1 MSHQHT
7 TQTSGQGMLERVFK
21 LREHGTTARTEVI
34 AGFTTFLTMVYIV
47 FVNPQILG
55 VAGMDTSAVF
65 VTTCLIAA
73 FGSIMMGLFAN
84 LPVALAPAMGLNAF
98 FAFVVVQ
105 AMGLPW
111 QVGMGAIFWG
121 AIGLLLLTIFR
132 VRYWMIANIPVSL
145 RVGITSGI
153 GLFIGMMGLK
163 NAGVIVANPETLV
176 SIGNLTS
183 HSVLLGILGFFI
195 IAILASRNIHAAVL
209 VSIVVTTLLGWMLG
223 DVHYNGIVSAPPSV
237 MTVVGHVDLAGS
249 FNLGLKNAG
258 VIVANPETLVSIG
271 NLTSHSVL
279 LGILGFFI
287 IAILASRNIHAAVLV
302 SIVVTTLLGWMLG
315 DVHYNGIV
323 SAPPSVMTVVGHV
336 DLAGSFNLGLAG
348 VIFSFMLVNLFDS
361 SGTLIGVTDKAGL
374 ADEKGKFPRMKQA
387 LYVDSISSVTG
398 SFIGTSSVTAYI
410 ESSSGVSV
418 GGRTGLTAVVVGLL
432 FLLVIF
438 LSPLAGMV
446 PGYAAAGA
454 LIYVGVLM
462 TSSLAR
468 VNWQDL
474 TESVPAFITAV
485 MMPFSFSITEGIALG
500 FISYCVMKIGTG
512 RLRDLSPC
520 VIIVALL
527 FILKIVFIDAH

>member
-1 MSHQHT
+1 MRGRNRCRTNKLSEKNYHTTAPGVAFWYRITANFPSFLRKLIMSQQHT
-7 TQTSGQGMLERVFK
+7 TQASGQGMLERVFK

-73 FGSIMMGLFAN
+73 FGSILMGLFAN

-121 AIGLLLLTIFR
+121 AVGLLLLTIFR

-183 HSVLLGILGFFI
+183 HSVLLGVLGFFI

-209 VSIVVTTLLGWMLG
+209 VSIIVTTLLGWMMG

-237 MTVVGHVDLAGS
+237 
-249 FNLGLKNAG
+249 
-258 VIVANPETLVSIG
+258 
-271 NLTSHSVL
+271 TS
-279 LGILGFFI
+279 
-287 IAILASRNIHAAVLV
+287 
-302 SIVVTTLLGWMLG
+302 
-315 DVHYNGIV
+315 
-323 SAPPSVMTVVGHV
+323 VVGHV

-387 LYVDSISSVTG
+387 LFVDSISSVTG
-398 SFIGTSSVTAYI
+398 AFVGTSSVTAYI

-418 GGRTGLTAVVVGLL
+418 GGRTGLTAVVVGIL

-446 PGYAAAGA
+446 PPYAAAGA

-462 TSSLAR
+462 TASLAR

-520 VIIVALL
+520 VVIVALL
-527 FILKIVFIDAH
+527 FVLKIVFIDAH

>member
-1 MSHQHT
+1 MSQ
-7 TQTSGQGMLERVFK
+7 QPTSQAEGQRLLERVFK
-21 LREHGTTARTEVI
+21 LRAHGTTARTEVI
-34 AGFTTFLTMVYIV
+34 AGVTTFLTMVYIV

-55 VAGMDTSAVF
+55 AAGMDTSAVF

-73 FGSIMMGLFAN
+73 FGSILMGLLAN

-98 FAFVVVQ
+98 FAFVVVG
-105 AMGLPW
+105 AMGLSW

-121 AIGLLLLTIFR
+121 AVGLLLLTIFR

-145 RVGITSGI
+145 RIGITSGI

-176 SIGNLTS
+176 TIGNLTS
-183 HSVLLGILGFFI
+183 HTTLLGVLGFFI

-209 VSIVVTTLLGWMLG
+209 VSIVVTTLLGLAFG
-223 DVHYNGIVSAPPSV
+223 DVHFKGVVSEPPSV
-237 MTVVGHVDLAGS
+237 MTVLGHVDLAGS
-249 FNLGLKNAG
+249 LD
-258 VIVANPETLVSIG
+258 I
-271 NLTSHSVL
+271 
-279 LGILGFFI
+279 
-287 IAILASRNIHAAVLV
+287 
-302 SIVVTTLLGWMLG
+302 
-315 DVHYNGIV
+315 
-323 SAPPSVMTVVGHV
+323 
-336 DLAGSFNLGLAG
+336 GLAG

-374 ADEKGKFPRMKQA
+374 ADESGKFPRMKQA
-387 LYVDSISSVTG
+387 LYVDSISSVAG

-410 ESSSGVSV
+410 ESSSGVSI

-446 PGYAAAGA
+446 PPYAAAGA

-462 TSSLAR
+462 TSSLSR
-468 VNWQDL
+468 VKWDDL
-474 TESVPAFITAV
+474 TEAVPAFITAV

-500 FISYCVMKIGTG
+500 FISYCVMKIFTG
-512 RLRDLSPC
+512 RLRDLNAC
-520 VIIVALL
+520 VLVVALL
-527 FILKIVFIDAH
+527 FLLKIVFIDAH

>member
-1 MSHQHT
+1 MRGRNRCRTNKLSEKNYHTTAPGVAFWYRITANFPSFLRKLIMSQQHT
-7 TQTSGQGMLERVFK
+7 TQASGQGMLERVFK

-73 FGSIMMGLFAN
+73 FGSILMGLFAN

-121 AIGLLLLTIFR
+121 AVGLLLLTIFR

-183 HSVLLGILGFFI
+183 HSVLLGVLGFFI

-209 VSIVVTTLLGWMLG
+209 VSIIVTTLLGWMMG

-237 MTVVGHVDLAGS
+237 
-249 FNLGLKNAG
+249 
-258 VIVANPETLVSIG
+258 
-271 NLTSHSVL
+271 TS
-279 LGILGFFI
+279 
-287 IAILASRNIHAAVLV
+287 
-302 SIVVTTLLGWMLG
+302 
-315 DVHYNGIV
+315 
-323 SAPPSVMTVVGHV
+323 VVGHV

-387 LYVDSISSVTG
+387 LFVDSISSVTG
-398 SFIGTSSVTAYI
+398 AFVGTSSVTAYI

-418 GGRTGLTAVVVGLL
+418 GGRTGLTAVVVGIL

-446 PGYAAAGA
+446 PPYAAAGA

-520 VIIVALL
+520 VVIVALL
-527 FILKIVFIDAH
+527 FVLKIVFIDAY

>member
-1 MSHQHT
+1 MSQQHT
-7 TQTSGQGMLERVFK
+7 TQASGQGMLERVFK

-73 FGSIMMGLFAN
+73 FGSILMGLFAN

-121 AIGLLLLTIFR
+121 AVGLLLLTIFR

-183 HSVLLGILGFFI
+183 HSVLLGVLGFFI

-209 VSIVVTTLLGWMLG
+209 GSIIVTTLLGWMMG

-237 MTVVGHVDLAGS
+237 
-249 FNLGLKNAG
+249 
-258 VIVANPETLVSIG
+258 
-271 NLTSHSVL
+271 TS
-279 LGILGFFI
+279 
-287 IAILASRNIHAAVLV
+287 
-302 SIVVTTLLGWMLG
+302 
-315 DVHYNGIV
+315 
-323 SAPPSVMTVVGHV
+323 VVGHV

-387 LYVDSISSVTG
+387 LFVDSISSVTG
-398 SFIGTSSVTAYI
+398 AFVGTSSVTAYI

-418 GGRTGLTAVVVGLL
+418 GGRTGLTAVVVGIL

-446 PGYAAAGA
+446 PPYAAAGA

-520 VIIVALL
+520 VVIVALL
-527 FILKIVFIDAH
+527 FVLKIVFIDAH

>member
-1 MSHQHT
+1 MSQQHT
-7 TQTSGQGMLERVFK
+7 TQASGQGMLERVFK

-73 FGSIMMGLFAN
+73 FGSILMGLFAN

-121 AIGLLLLTIFR
+121 AVGLLLLTIFR

-183 HSVLLGILGFFI
+183 HSVLLGVLGFFI

-209 VSIVVTTLLGWMLG
+209 VSIIVTTLLGWIMG

-237 MTVVGHVDLAGS
+237 
-249 FNLGLKNAG
+249 
-258 VIVANPETLVSIG
+258 
-271 NLTSHSVL
+271 TS
-279 LGILGFFI
+279 
-287 IAILASRNIHAAVLV
+287 
-302 SIVVTTLLGWMLG
+302 
-315 DVHYNGIV
+315 
-323 SAPPSVMTVVGHV
+323 VVGHV

-387 LYVDSISSVTG
+387 LFVDSISSVTG
-398 SFIGTSSVTAYI
+398 AFVGTSSVTAYI

-418 GGRTGLTAVVVGLL
+418 GGRTGLTAVVVGML

-446 PGYAAAGA
+446 PPYAAAGA

-520 VIIVALL
+520 VVIVALL
-527 FILKIVFIDAH
+527 FVLKIVFIDAH

>member
-1 MSHQHT
+1 MMSQQHT
-7 TQTSGQGMLERVFK
+7 TQASGQGMLERVFK

-73 FGSIMMGLFAN
+73 FGSILMGLFAN

-121 AIGLLLLTIFR
+121 AVGLLLLTIFR

-163 NAGVIVANPETLV
+163 NAGMIVANPETLV

-183 HSVLLGILGFFI
+183 HSVLLGVLGFFI

-209 VSIVVTTLLGWMLG
+209 VSIIVTTLLGWMMG

-237 MTVVGHVDLAGS
+237 
-249 FNLGLKNAG
+249 
-258 VIVANPETLVSIG
+258 
-271 NLTSHSVL
+271 TS
-279 LGILGFFI
+279 
-287 IAILASRNIHAAVLV
+287 
-302 SIVVTTLLGWMLG
+302 
-315 DVHYNGIV
+315 
-323 SAPPSVMTVVGHV
+323 VVGHV

-387 LYVDSISSVTG
+387 LFVDSISSVTG
-398 SFIGTSSVTAYI
+398 AFVGTSSVTAYI

-418 GGRTGLTAVVVGLL
+418 GGRTGLTAVVVGIL

-446 PGYAAAGA
+446 PPYAAAGA

-520 VIIVALL
+520 VVIVALL
-527 FILKIVFIDAH
+527 FVLKIVFIDAH

>member
-1 MSHQHT
+1 MRGRNRCRTNKLSEKNYHTTAPGVAFWYRITANFPSFLRKLIMSQQHT
-7 TQTSGQGMLERVFK
+7 TQASGQGMLERVFK

-73 FGSIMMGLFAN
+73 FGSILMGLFAN

-121 AIGLLLLTIFR
+121 AVGLLLLTIFR

-183 HSVLLGILGFFI
+183 HSVLLGVLGFFI

-209 VSIVVTTLLGWMLG
+209 VSIIVTTLLGWIMG

-237 MTVVGHVDLAGS
+237 
-249 FNLGLKNAG
+249 
-258 VIVANPETLVSIG
+258 
-271 NLTSHSVL
+271 TS
-279 LGILGFFI
+279 
-287 IAILASRNIHAAVLV
+287 
-302 SIVVTTLLGWMLG
+302 
-315 DVHYNGIV
+315 
-323 SAPPSVMTVVGHV
+323 VVGHV

-387 LYVDSISSVTG
+387 LFVDSISSVTG
-398 SFIGTSSVTAYI
+398 AFVGTSSVTAYI

-418 GGRTGLTAVVVGLL
+418 GGRTGLTAVVVGIL
-432 FLLVIF
+432 FLLVVF

-446 PGYAAAGA
+446 PPYAAAGA

-520 VIIVALL
+520 VVIVALL
-527 FILKIVFIDAH
+527 FVLKIVFIDAH

>member
-1 MSHQHT
+1 MSQQHT
-7 TQTSGQGMLERVFK
+7 TQASGQGMLERVFK

-73 FGSIMMGLFAN
+73 FGSILMGLFAN

-98 FAFVVVQ
+98 FAFVVVK

-121 AIGLLLLTIFR
+121 AVGLLLLTIFR

-183 HSVLLGILGFFI
+183 HSVLLGVLGFFI

-209 VSIVVTTLLGWMLG
+209 VSIIVTTLLGWMMG

-237 MTVVGHVDLAGS
+237 
-249 FNLGLKNAG
+249 
-258 VIVANPETLVSIG
+258 
-271 NLTSHSVL
+271 TS
-279 LGILGFFI
+279 
-287 IAILASRNIHAAVLV
+287 
-302 SIVVTTLLGWMLG
+302 
-315 DVHYNGIV
+315 
-323 SAPPSVMTVVGHV
+323 VVGHV

-387 LYVDSISSVTG
+387 LFVDSISSVTG
-398 SFIGTSSVTAYI
+398 AFVGTSSVTAYI

-418 GGRTGLTAVVVGLL
+418 GGRTGLTAVVVGIL

-446 PGYAAAGA
+446 PPYAAAGA

-520 VIIVALL
+520 VVIVALL
-527 FILKIVFIDAH
+527 FVLKIVFIDAH

>member
-1 MSHQHT
+1 MSQQHT
-7 TQTSGQGMLERVFK
+7 TQASGQGMLERVFK

-73 FGSIMMGLFAN
+73 FGSILMGLFAN

-121 AIGLLLLTIFR
+121 AVGLLLLTIFR

-183 HSVLLGILGFFI
+183 HSVLLGVLGFFI

-209 VSIVVTTLLGWMLG
+209 VSIIVTTLLGWMMG
-223 DVHYNGIVSAPPSV
+223 DVHYNGIVSAPLSV
-237 MTVVGHVDLAGS
+237 
-249 FNLGLKNAG
+249 
-258 VIVANPETLVSIG
+258 
-271 NLTSHSVL
+271 TS
-279 LGILGFFI
+279 
-287 IAILASRNIHAAVLV
+287 
-302 SIVVTTLLGWMLG
+302 
-315 DVHYNGIV
+315 
-323 SAPPSVMTVVGHV
+323 VVGHV

-374 ADEKGKFPRMKQA
+374 ADAKGKFPRMKQA
-387 LYVDSISSVTG
+387 LFVDSISSVTG
-398 SFIGTSSVTAYI
+398 AFVGTSSVTAYI

-418 GGRTGLTAVVVGLL
+418 GGRTGLTAVVVGIL

-446 PGYAAAGA
+446 PPYAAAGA

-520 VIIVALL
+520 VVIVALL
-527 FILKIVFIDAH
+527 FVLKIVFIDAH

>member
-1 MSHQHT
+1 
-7 TQTSGQGMLERVFK
+7 
-21 LREHGTTARTEVI
+21 
-34 AGFTTFLTMVYIV
+34 
-47 FVNPQILG
+47 
-55 VAGMDTSAVF
+55 VF

-73 FGSIMMGLFAN
+73 FGSILMGLFAN

-121 AIGLLLLTIFR
+121 AVGLLLLTIFR

-176 SIGNLTS
+176 GIGNLTS
-183 HSVLLGILGFFI
+183 HSVLLGVLGFFI

-209 VSIVVTTLLGWMLG
+209 VSIIVTTLLGWMMG

-237 MTVVGHVDLAGS
+237 
-249 FNLGLKNAG
+249 
-258 VIVANPETLVSIG
+258 
-271 NLTSHSVL
+271 TS
-279 LGILGFFI
+279 
-287 IAILASRNIHAAVLV
+287 
-302 SIVVTTLLGWMLG
+302 
-315 DVHYNGIV
+315 
-323 SAPPSVMTVVGHV
+323 VVGHV

-387 LYVDSISSVTG
+387 LFVDSISSVTG
-398 SFIGTSSVTAYI
+398 AFVGTSSVTAYI

-418 GGRTGLTAVVVGLL
+418 GGRTGLTAVVVGIL

-446 PGYAAAGA
+446 PPYAAAGA

-520 VIIVALL
+520 VVIVALL
-527 FILKIVFIDAH
+527 FVLKIVFIDGH

>member
-1 MSHQHT
+1 MSQQHT
-7 TQTSGQGMLERVFK
+7 TQASGQGMLERVFK

-73 FGSIMMGLFAN
+73 FGSILMGLFAN
-84 LPVALAPAMGLNAF
+84 LPVALALNAF

-121 AIGLLLLTIFR
+121 AVGLLLLTIFR

-183 HSVLLGILGFFI
+183 HSVLLGVLGFFI

-209 VSIVVTTLLGWMLG
+209 VSIIVTTLLGWMMG

-237 MTVVGHVDLAGS
+237 
-249 FNLGLKNAG
+249 
-258 VIVANPETLVSIG
+258 
-271 NLTSHSVL
+271 TS
-279 LGILGFFI
+279 
-287 IAILASRNIHAAVLV
+287 
-302 SIVVTTLLGWMLG
+302 
-315 DVHYNGIV
+315 
-323 SAPPSVMTVVGHV
+323 VVGHV

-374 ADEKGKFPRMKQA
+374 ADAKGKFPRMKQA
-387 LYVDSISSVTG
+387 LFVDSISSVTG
-398 SFIGTSSVTAYI
+398 AFVGTSSVTAYI

-418 GGRTGLTAVVVGLL
+418 GGRTGLTAVVVGIL

-446 PGYAAAGA
+446 PPYAAAGA

-520 VIIVALL
+520 VVIVALL
-527 FILKIVFIDAH
+527 FVLKIVFIDAH

>member
-1 MSHQHT
+1 MSQQHT
-7 TQTSGQGMLERVFK
+7 TQASGQGMLERVFK

-55 VAGMDTSAVF
+55 VAGLDTSAVF

-73 FGSIMMGLFAN
+73 FGSILMGLFAN

-121 AIGLLLLTIFR
+121 AVGLLLLTIFR

-183 HSVLLGILGFFI
+183 HSVLLGVLGFFI

-209 VSIVVTTLLGWMLG
+209 VSIIVTTLLGWIMG

-237 MTVVGHVDLAGS
+237 
-249 FNLGLKNAG
+249 
-258 VIVANPETLVSIG
+258 
-271 NLTSHSVL
+271 TS
-279 LGILGFFI
+279 
-287 IAILASRNIHAAVLV
+287 
-302 SIVVTTLLGWMLG
+302 
-315 DVHYNGIV
+315 
-323 SAPPSVMTVVGHV
+323 VVGHV

-387 LYVDSISSVTG
+387 LFVDSISSVTG
-398 SFIGTSSVTAYI
+398 AFVGTSSVTAYI

-418 GGRTGLTAVVVGLL
+418 GGRTGLTAVVVGIL

-446 PGYAAAGA
+446 PPYAAAGA

-520 VIIVALL
+520 VVIVALL
-527 FILKIVFIDAH
+527 FVLKIVFIDAH

>member
-111 QVGMGAIFWG
+111 QIGMGAIFWG
-121 AIGLLLLTIFR
+121 AVGLLLLTIFR

-163 NAGVIVANPETLV
+163 NAGVIVANPKTLV

-183 HSVLLGILGFFI
+183 HSVLLGMLGFFI

-223 DVHYNGIVSAPPSV
+223 DVHYSGIVSAPPSV
-237 MTVVGHVDLAGS
+237 TSVVGQ
-249 FNLGLKNAG
+249 
-258 VIVANPETLVSIG
+258 
-271 NLTSHSVL
+271 
-279 LGILGFFI
+279 
-287 IAILASRNIHAAVLV
+287 
-302 SIVVTTLLGWMLG
+302 
-315 DVHYNGIV
+315 
-323 SAPPSVMTVVGHV
+323 V

-374 ADEKGKFPRMKQA
+374 AE
-387 LYVDSISSVTG
+387 
-398 SFIGTSSVTAYI
+398 
-410 ESSSGVSV
+410 
-418 GGRTGLTAVVVGLL
+418 
-432 FLLVIF
+432 
-438 LSPLAGMV
+438 MV

-520 VIIVALL
+520 VIVVALL
-527 FILKIVFIDAH
+527 FLLKIVFIDGH

>member
-1 MSHQHT
+1 MSQQHT
-7 TQTSGQGMLERVFK
+7 TQASGQGMLERVFK

-73 FGSIMMGLFAN
+73 FGSILMGLFAN

-121 AIGLLLLTIFR
+121 AVGLLLLTIFR

-183 HSVLLGILGFFI
+183 HSVLLGVLGFFI

-209 VSIVVTTLLGWMLG
+209 VSIIVTTLLGWMMG

-237 MTVVGHVDLAGS
+237 
-249 FNLGLKNAG
+249 
-258 VIVANPETLVSIG
+258 
-271 NLTSHSVL
+271 TS
-279 LGILGFFI
+279 
-287 IAILASRNIHAAVLV
+287 
-302 SIVVTTLLGWMLG
+302 
-315 DVHYNGIV
+315 
-323 SAPPSVMTVVGHV
+323 VVGHV

-387 LYVDSISSVTG
+387 LFVDSISSVTG
-398 SFIGTSSVTAYI
+398 ALVGTSSVTAYI

-418 GGRTGLTAVVVGLL
+418 GGRTGLTAVVVGIL

-446 PGYAAAGA
+446 PLYAAAGA

-520 VIIVALL
+520 VVIVALL
-527 FILKIVFIDAH
+527 FVLKIVFIDAH

>member
-1 MSHQHT
+1 MRGRNRCRTNKLSEKNYHTTAPGVAFWYRITANFPSFLRKLIMSQQHT
-7 TQTSGQGMLERVFK
+7 TQASGQGMLERVFK

-73 FGSIMMGLFAN
+73 FGSILMGLFAN

-121 AIGLLLLTIFR
+121 AVGLLLLTIFR

-153 GLFIGMMGLK
+153 GLFICMMGLK

-183 HSVLLGILGFFI
+183 HSVLLGVLGFFI

-209 VSIVVTTLLGWMLG
+209 VSIIVTTLLGWMMG

-237 MTVVGHVDLAGS
+237 
-249 FNLGLKNAG
+249 
-258 VIVANPETLVSIG
+258 
-271 NLTSHSVL
+271 TS
-279 LGILGFFI
+279 
-287 IAILASRNIHAAVLV
+287 
-302 SIVVTTLLGWMLG
+302 
-315 DVHYNGIV
+315 
-323 SAPPSVMTVVGHV
+323 VVGHV

-387 LYVDSISSVTG
+387 LFVDSISSVTG
-398 SFIGTSSVTAYI
+398 AFVGTSSVTAYI

-418 GGRTGLTAVVVGLL
+418 GGRTGLTAVVVGIL

-446 PGYAAAGA
+446 PPYAAAGA

-520 VIIVALL
+520 VVIVALL
-527 FILKIVFIDAH
+527 FVLKIVFIDAH

>member
-1 MSHQHT
+1 MSQQHT
-7 TQTSGQGMLERVFK
+7 TQASGQGMLERVFK

-73 FGSIMMGLFAN
+73 FGSILMGLFAN

-121 AIGLLLLTIFR
+121 AVGLLLLTIFR

-183 HSVLLGILGFFI
+183 HSVLLGVLGFFI
-195 IAILASRNIHAAVL
+195 IAILASCNIHAAVL
-209 VSIVVTTLLGWMLG
+209 VSIIVTTLLGWMMG

-237 MTVVGHVDLAGS
+237 
-249 FNLGLKNAG
+249 
-258 VIVANPETLVSIG
+258 
-271 NLTSHSVL
+271 TS
-279 LGILGFFI
+279 
-287 IAILASRNIHAAVLV
+287 
-302 SIVVTTLLGWMLG
+302 
-315 DVHYNGIV
+315 
-323 SAPPSVMTVVGHV
+323 VVGHV

-387 LYVDSISSVTG
+387 LFVDSISSVTG
-398 SFIGTSSVTAYI
+398 AFVGTSSVTAYI

-418 GGRTGLTAVVVGLL
+418 GGRTGLTAVVVGIL

-446 PGYAAAGA
+446 PPYAAAGA

-520 VIIVALL
+520 VVIVALL
-527 FILKIVFIDAH
+527 FVLKIVFIDAH

>member
-1 MSHQHT
+1 MSQQHT
-7 TQTSGQGMLERVFK
+7 TQASGQGMLERVFK

-73 FGSIMMGLFAN
+73 FGSILMGLFAN

-121 AIGLLLLTIFR
+121 AVGLLLLTIFR

-183 HSVLLGILGFFI
+183 HSVLLGVLGFFI

-209 VSIVVTTLLGWMLG
+209 VSIIVTTLLGWIMG

-237 MTVVGHVDLAGS
+237 
-249 FNLGLKNAG
+249 
-258 VIVANPETLVSIG
+258 
-271 NLTSHSVL
+271 TS
-279 LGILGFFI
+279 
-287 IAILASRNIHAAVLV
+287 
-302 SIVVTTLLGWMLG
+302 
-315 DVHYNGIV
+315 
-323 SAPPSVMTVVGHV
+323 VVGHV

-387 LYVDSISSVTG
+387 LFVDSISSVTG
-398 SFIGTSSVTAYI
+398 AFVGTSSVTAYI

-418 GGRTGLTAVVVGLL
+418 GGRTGLTAVVVGIL

-446 PGYAAAGA
+446 PPYAAAGA

-500 FISYCVMKIGTG
+500 FISYCVMKVGTG

-520 VIIVALL
+520 VVIVALL
-527 FILKIVFIDAH
+527 FVLKIVFIDAH

>member
-1 MSHQHT
+1 MRGRNRCRTNKLSEKNYHTTAPGVAFWYRITANFPSFLRKLIMSQQHT
-7 TQTSGQGMLERVFK
+7 TQASGQGMLERVFK

-73 FGSIMMGLFAN
+73 FGSILMGLFAN

-121 AIGLLLLTIFR
+121 AVGLLLLTIFR

-183 HSVLLGILGFFI
+183 HSVLLGVLGFFI

-209 VSIVVTTLLGWMLG
+209 VSIIVTTLLGWMMG

-237 MTVVGHVDLAGS
+237 
-249 FNLGLKNAG
+249 
-258 VIVANPETLVSIG
+258 
-271 NLTSHSVL
+271 TS
-279 LGILGFFI
+279 
-287 IAILASRNIHAAVLV
+287 
-302 SIVVTTLLGWMLG
+302 
-315 DVHYNGIV
+315 
-323 SAPPSVMTVVGHV
+323 VVGHV

-374 ADEKGKFPRMKQA
+374 ADAKGKFPRMKQA
-387 LYVDSISSVTG
+387 LFVDSISSVTG
-398 SFIGTSSVTAYI
+398 AFVGTSSVTAYI

-418 GGRTGLTAVVVGLL
+418 GGRTGLTAVVVGIL

-446 PGYAAAGA
+446 PPYAAAGA

-500 FISYCVMKIGTG
+500 FISYCMMKIGTG

-520 VIIVALL
+520 VVIVALL
-527 FILKIVFIDAH
+527 FVLKIVFIDAH

>member
-1 MSHQHT
+1 MSQQHT

-73 FGSIMMGLFAN
+73 FGSILMGLFAN

-121 AIGLLLLTIFR
+121 AVGLLLLTIFR

-183 HSVLLGILGFFI
+183 HSVLLGVLGFFI

-209 VSIVVTTLLGWMLG
+209 VSIIVTTLLGWMMG

-237 MTVVGHVDLAGS
+237 
-249 FNLGLKNAG
+249 
-258 VIVANPETLVSIG
+258 
-271 NLTSHSVL
+271 TS
-279 LGILGFFI
+279 
-287 IAILASRNIHAAVLV
+287 
-302 SIVVTTLLGWMLG
+302 
-315 DVHYNGIV
+315 
-323 SAPPSVMTVVGHV
+323 VVGHV

-387 LYVDSISSVTG
+387 LFVDSISSVTG
-398 SFIGTSSVTAYI
+398 VFVGTSSVTAYI

-418 GGRTGLTAVVVGLL
+418 GGRTGLTAVVVGIL

-446 PGYAAAGA
+446 PPYAAAGA

-520 VIIVALL
+520 VVIVALL
-527 FILKIVFIDAH
+527 FVLKIVFIDAH

>member
-1 MSHQHT
+1 MSQQHT
-7 TQTSGQGMLERVFK
+7 TQASGQGMLERVFK

-73 FGSIMMGLFAN
+73 FGSILMGLFAN

-121 AIGLLLLTIFR
+121 AVGLLLLTIFR

-163 NAGVIVANPETLV
+163 NADVIVANPETLV

-183 HSVLLGILGFFI
+183 HSVLLGVLGFFI

-209 VSIVVTTLLGWMLG
+209 VSIIVTTLLGWIMG

-237 MTVVGHVDLAGS
+237 
-249 FNLGLKNAG
+249 
-258 VIVANPETLVSIG
+258 
-271 NLTSHSVL
+271 TS
-279 LGILGFFI
+279 
-287 IAILASRNIHAAVLV
+287 
-302 SIVVTTLLGWMLG
+302 
-315 DVHYNGIV
+315 
-323 SAPPSVMTVVGHV
+323 VVGHV

-387 LYVDSISSVTG
+387 LFVDSISSVTG
-398 SFIGTSSVTAYI
+398 AFVGTSSVTAYI

-418 GGRTGLTAVVVGLL
+418 GGRTGLTAVVVGIL

-446 PGYAAAGA
+446 PPYAAAGA

-520 VIIVALL
+520 VVIVALL
-527 FILKIVFIDAH
+527 FVLKIVFIDGH

>member
-1 MSHQHT
+1 MSQQHT
-7 TQTSGQGMLERVFK
+7 TQASGQGMLERVFK

-55 VAGMDTSAVF
+55 VAGMDTRAVF

-73 FGSIMMGLFAN
+73 FGSILMGLFAN

-121 AIGLLLLTIFR
+121 AVGLLLLTIFR

-183 HSVLLGILGFFI
+183 HSVLLGVLGFFI

-209 VSIVVTTLLGWMLG
+209 VSIIVTTLLGWMMG

-237 MTVVGHVDLAGS
+237 
-249 FNLGLKNAG
+249 
-258 VIVANPETLVSIG
+258 
-271 NLTSHSVL
+271 TS
-279 LGILGFFI
+279 
-287 IAILASRNIHAAVLV
+287 
-302 SIVVTTLLGWMLG
+302 
-315 DVHYNGIV
+315 
-323 SAPPSVMTVVGHV
+323 VVGHV

-387 LYVDSISSVTG
+387 LFVDSISSVTG
-398 SFIGTSSVTAYI
+398 AFVGTSSVTAYI

-418 GGRTGLTAVVVGLL
+418 GGRTGLTAVVVGIL

-446 PGYAAAGA
+446 PPYAAAGA

-520 VIIVALL
+520 VVIVALL
-527 FILKIVFIDAH
+527 FVLKIVFIDAH

>member
-1 MSHQHT
+1 MSQQHT
-7 TQTSGQGMLERVFK
+7 TQASGQGMLERVFK

-47 FVNPQILG
+47 FVNPQIMG

-73 FGSIMMGLFAN
+73 FGSILMGLFAN

-121 AIGLLLLTIFR
+121 AVGLLLLTIFR

-183 HSVLLGILGFFI
+183 HSVLLGVLGFFI

-209 VSIVVTTLLGWMLG
+209 VSIIVTTLLGWMMG

-237 MTVVGHVDLAGS
+237 
-249 FNLGLKNAG
+249 
-258 VIVANPETLVSIG
+258 
-271 NLTSHSVL
+271 TS
-279 LGILGFFI
+279 
-287 IAILASRNIHAAVLV
+287 
-302 SIVVTTLLGWMLG
+302 
-315 DVHYNGIV
+315 
-323 SAPPSVMTVVGHV
+323 VVGHV

-374 ADEKGKFPRMKQA
+374 ADAKGKFPRMKQA
-387 LYVDSISSVTG
+387 LFVDSISSVTG
-398 SFIGTSSVTAYI
+398 AFVGTSSVTAYI

-418 GGRTGLTAVVVGLL
+418 GGRTGLTAVVVGIL

-446 PGYAAAGA
+446 PPYAAAGA

-520 VIIVALL
+520 VVIVALL
-527 FILKIVFIDAH
+527 FVLKIVFIDAH

>member
-1 MSHQHT
+1 MMSQQHT
-7 TQTSGQGMLERVFK
+7 TQASGQGMLERVFK

-73 FGSIMMGLFAN
+73 FGSILMGLFAN

-121 AIGLLLLTIFR
+121 AVGLLLLTIFR

-183 HSVLLGILGFFI
+183 HSVLLGVLGFFI

-209 VSIVVTTLLGWMLG
+209 VSIIVTTLLGWMMG

-237 MTVVGHVDLAGS
+237 
-249 FNLGLKNAG
+249 
-258 VIVANPETLVSIG
+258 
-271 NLTSHSVL
+271 TS
-279 LGILGFFI
+279 
-287 IAILASRNIHAAVLV
+287 
-302 SIVVTTLLGWMLG
+302 
-315 DVHYNGIV
+315 
-323 SAPPSVMTVVGHV
+323 VVGHV

-387 LYVDSISSVTG
+387 LFVDSISSVTG
-398 SFIGTSSVTAYI
+398 AFVGTSSVTAYI

-418 GGRTGLTAVVVGLL
+418 GGRTGLTAVVVGIL

-446 PGYAAAGA
+446 PPYAAAGA

-520 VIIVALL
+520 VVIVALL
-527 FILKIVFIDAH
+527 FVLKIVFIDAH